1 MRILAVM
8 TTVPLQRALRVRSWP
23 VDPTTAHLVPTA
35 GRHLTAAEVRAVL
48 VDLGRA
54 GYERAR
60 TAALSPAEARPFL
73 AAGFAVDEH
82 LHLLAHDLSTLP
94 PPRVGAALRRGRR
107 RDRPAVLAVD
117 TAAFSLR
124 WRLDA
129 TGLRDALTATPAA
142 RLRVAV
148 APCGPSGAD
157 GVVGYAVTGK
167 AGPRGYLQRV
177 AVAPDHT
184 GAGRGHDLVLDGL
197 RWLARR
203 GTRRVLVNTQEG
215 NEAALALY
223 DRLGFRPEPDGLD
236 VLGTALP

>member
-1 MRILAVM
+1 M
-8 TTVPLQRALRVRSWP
+8 TAVPLQRTLRVRSWP

-35 GRHLTAAEVRAVL
+35 GRQLTVAEVRAVL
-48 VDLGRA
+48 ADLGRA

-60 TAALSPAEARPFL
+60 TAALSPAEAQPFL

-82 LHLLAHDLSTLP
+82 LHLLARDLTALP
-94 PPRVGAALRRGRR
+94 PLRPSAALRRGRR

-117 TAAFSLR
+117 AAAFSPL

-129 TGLRDALTATPAA
+129 AGLRDALTATPVA
-142 RLRVAV
+142 RLRVAT
-148 APCGPSGAD
+148 APPGHD
-157 GVVGYAVTGK
+157 VVGYAVTGK

-177 AVAPDHT
+177 AVAPDHA
-184 GAGRGHDLVLDGL
+184 GAGRGRDLVLDGL
-197 RWLARR
+197 AWLARR
-203 GTRRVLVNTQEG
+203 GARRVLVNTQEG

-223 DRLGFRPEPDGLD
+223 HRLGFRPEPDGLD

>member
-1 MRILAVM
+1 M
-8 TTVPLQRALRVRSWP
+8 TAVPLQRTLRVRSWP

-35 GRHLTAAEVRAVL
+35 GRQLTVAEVRAVL
-48 VDLGRA
+48 ADLGRA

-82 LHLLAHDLSTLP
+82 LHLLAHDRTTLP
-94 PPRVGAALRRGRR
+94 RPRPEAALRRGRR

-117 TAAFSLR
+117 AAAFSPL

-129 TGLRDALTATPAA
+129 AGLRDALTATPVA

-148 APCGPSGAD
+148 APTGAPAGD

-177 AVAPDHT
+177 AVTPDHA

-203 GTRRVLVNTQEG
+203 GARGAVVNTQEG

-223 DRLGFRPEPDGLD
+223 HRLGFHPEPDGLD